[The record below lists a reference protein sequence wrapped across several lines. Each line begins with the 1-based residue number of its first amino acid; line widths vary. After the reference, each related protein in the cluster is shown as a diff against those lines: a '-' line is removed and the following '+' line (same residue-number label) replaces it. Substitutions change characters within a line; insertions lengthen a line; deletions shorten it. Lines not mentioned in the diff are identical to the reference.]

1 MHSVPYFLNAET
13 WISFKMGTRLQEI
26 ATQMKTGQQE
36 VFWFFCLFLNGH
48 NSEKKV
54 PFKGNLCYTSNFKKG
69 KSSTWASPKRK
80 QEILVIEGL
89 VYKIVST
96 KRDQSARFYSKGSQS
111 AKRFFSKGN
120 QSASVSSKTAT
131 SLYNILL
138 CLFFKVFST
147 KEWCP

>member
-1 MHSVPYFLNAET
+1 MQKLEFPSRWGLGYR
-13 WISFKMGTRLQEI
+13 RLLLRW
-26 ATQMKTGQQE
+26 KL
-36 VFWFFCLFLNGH
+36 VSKRSSDFFCFFLNGH

-69 KSSTWASPKRK
+69 KSSIWASPKRK

-138 CLFFKVFST
+138 CLFLKVFST